1 MLTPRPGGVT
11 HHGLY
16 LREFGAILSGAMK
29 HVSFRQLV
37 IVFLAVLVAAG
48 MGLAVGQ
55 ASGMAAKMAVMSEM
69 AASDHGDCQDC
80 PEQPADSAIKAMAC
94 GNVCAA
100 PVVAPLPVVVL
111 LPIGEKVASFAAGG
125 LLLNGRALAPDPDP
139 PRTSDIG

>member
-1 MLTPRPGGVT
+1 MLTRWAAAVP

-16 LREFGAILSGAMK
+16 SRVFGAILSGVMK
-29 HVSFRQLV
+29 HVSVRQLV
-37 IVFLAVLVAAG
+37 VLLLAAFVAVG

-80 PEQPADSAIKAMAC
+80 PEQAADSAIKAMAC

-100 PVVAPLPVVVL
+100 SVVAPLPIVALV
-111 LPIGEKVASFAAGG
+111 PAGEKAAPFSAGD
-125 LLLNGRALAPDPDP
+125 LLLNGRVLLPDPDP

>member
-1 MLTPRPGGVT
+1 MCS
-11 HHGLY
+11 
-16 LREFGAILSGAMK
+16 REFGAILSGVMK
-29 HVSFRQLV
+29 HVSVRQLV
-37 IVFLAVLVAAG
+37 VLLLAIFVAAG

-80 PEQPADSAIKAMAC
+80 PDQPADSAMKAMAC

-100 PVVAPLPVVVL
+100 PVVAPLPVAAVV
-111 LPIGEKVASFAAGG
+111 PTGEKPAPFAVGD
-125 LLLNGRALAPDPDP
+125 LLLNGRGSPPDPDP